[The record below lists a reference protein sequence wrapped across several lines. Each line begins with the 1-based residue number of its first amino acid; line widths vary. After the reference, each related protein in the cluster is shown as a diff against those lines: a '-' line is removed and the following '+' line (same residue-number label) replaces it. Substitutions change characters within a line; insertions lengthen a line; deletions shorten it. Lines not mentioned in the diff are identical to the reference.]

1 MNPLSRRTFLQG
13 AATLA
18 GALAVPPFVAS
29 CAAQNAA
36 LGAPV
41 LTPEEA
47 AQIARGVVFLDAD
60 KSGKRAPN
68 AKGLAGVRVSNGRD
82 VVVTDAQ
89 GRYQLPI
96 GEQGAIFV
104 VKPSSYRVP
113 LNAHNLPQHFYL
125 HRPNGT
131 PIQTKYAGIAPTGP
145 LPASIDFP
153 LIAHAEPDD
162 FRVLLFGDPQ
172 PRNLKEVD
180 YVARDVVADLV
191 GVEAAFGLS
200 LGDNAFDNLDVLEPL
215 NEVTAQI
222 GVPWHVV
229 VGNHD
234 LNFEAPD
241 NRFASET
248 FQRIYGPTYYSF
260 DYGKTHFVVT
270 DNVQWLGKGNGYTG
284 AWGARQLEW
293 LANDL
298 KAVPRDQLVVVLMHI
313 PLVVLEEER
322 GAGKPG
328 ELNEGGRFNTAERER
343 FLQILSEH
351 PRTMS
356 VSGHTHVQYHAYL
369 GREEGWT
376 GAGKHHHFNCGTV
389 SGSWWRGAP
398 DEQGIPHTLMRDGTP
413 NGTAFLNCKG
423 GEYDIEWRVARRPA
437 DYQMNVYAPARLKKG
452 DVGAVEINVFNG
464 SMQTKVEMRWNGGDW
479 HQVARVPGRDP
490 GFAALKQIEESLP
503 AFEPG
508 GVKAPWRPLPGK
520 YKTSHLW
527 KMELP
532 NDLKAGANLIEVR
545 ARDTGNRVFSER
557 RIVRVA
563 DDADDVDEV

>member
-1 MNPLSRRTFLQG
+1 MNLLSRRTFLQG

-18 GALAVPPFVAS
+18 GALAVPPFVTS
-29 CAAQNAA
+29 CAAQ
-36 LGAPV
+36 GAPV

-60 KSGKRAPN
+60 RTGKRAPN
-68 AKGLAGVRVSNGRD
+68 SKGLAGVRVSNGRD
-82 VVVTDAQ
+82 VAVTDAQ

-96 GEQGAIFV
+96 GEAGAIFV
-104 VKPSSYRVP
+104 VKPSGYRVP
-113 LNAHNLPQHFYL
+113 LSAHNLPQHFYL
-125 HRPNGT
+125 HRPKGT
-131 PIQTKYAGIAPTGP
+131 PIATKYEGIARTGA

-162 FRVLLFGDPQ
+162 FRVVLFGDPQ
-172 PRNLKEVD
+172 ARNLREVD
-180 YVARDVVADLV
+180 FVARDVVADLV
-191 GVEAAFGLS
+191 GVKAAFGVS
-200 LGDNAFDNLDVLEPL
+200 LGDNAFNKLDVLEPL
-215 NEVTAQI
+215 NEVTAQMGI
-222 GVPWHVV
+222 PWHAV

-241 NRFASET
+241 DRFASET

-270 DNVQWLGKGNGYTG
+270 DNVQWLGKGYIG

-298 KAVPRDQLVVVLMHI
+298 KAVPREHLVVVLMHI

-322 GAGKPG
+322 GAGKPDQ
-328 ELNEGGRFNTAERER
+328 LNEGGRFNTTERER
-343 FLQILSEH
+343 FLQILSDH

-376 GAGKHHHFNCGTV
+376 GAGEHHHFNCGTV
-389 SGSWWRGAP
+389 SGSWWSGAP

-413 NGTAFLNCKG
+413 NGFAFLNCKG
-423 GEYDIEWRVARRPA
+423 GEYDVEWRVARRPA
-437 DYQMNVYAPARLKKG
+437 DYQMNVYAPMRLKKG
-452 DVGAVEINVFNG
+452 EAGAVEINVFNG
-464 SMQTKVEMRWNGGDW
+464 CEQTRVEARVGGGDW
-479 HQVARVPGRDP
+479 KPVTRAPGRDP
-490 GFAALKQIEESLP
+490 GFAALKQIEDGLP

-508 GVKAPWRPLPGK
+508 GVKAPWRGLPGK
-520 YKTSHLW
+520 YNTSHLW

-532 NDLKAGANLIEVR
+532 ADLKAGAHIIEVR
-545 ARDTGNRVFSER
+545 ARDKANRVFSER

-563 DDADDVDEV
+563 GVADDADEV

>member
-1 MNPLSRRTFLQG
+1 MNPLSRRNFLQG

-18 GALAVPPFVAS
+18 GALAVPPFISS
-29 CAAQNAA
+29 CAAQ
-36 LGAPV
+36 GAPI

-47 AQIARGVVFLDAD
+47 ALVARGVVFLDAN

-68 AKGLAGVRVSNGRD
+68 AKGLAGVRVSNGRE
-82 VVVTDAQ
+82 VVTTDAQ

-104 VKPSSYRVP
+104 VKPSGYRVP
-113 LNAHNLPQHFYL
+113 LSAHNLSQHFYL
-125 HRPNGT
+125 HRPTGT
-131 PIQTKYAGIAPTGP
+131 PIQTKYAGIAPTGA

-153 LIAHAEPDD
+153 LTPHAEPDE

-172 PRNLKEVD
+172 ARNLKEVD

-200 LGDNAFDNLDVLEPL
+200 LGDNAFNKLDVLEPL
-215 NEVTAQI
+215 NEVTAQMGI
-222 GVPWHVV
+222 PWHVV
-229 VGNHD
+229 AGNHD

-241 NRFASET
+241 DRFASET

-270 DNVQWLGKGNGYTG
+270 DNVQWLGKGNGYIG

-298 KAVPRDQLVVVLMHI
+298 KAVPREKLVVVTMHI

-322 GAGKPG
+322 GAGKPD
-328 ELNEGGRFNTAERER
+328 ELNEGGRFNVAERER
-343 FLQILSEH
+343 FLQILAGH
-351 PRTMS
+351 PRNMS

-369 GREEGWT
+369 GREAGWT
-376 GAGKHHHFNCGTV
+376 GAGNHHHFNCGTV
-389 SGSWWRGAP
+389 SGSWWSGAP
-398 DEQGIPHTLMRDGTP
+398 DEQGIPNTLMRDGTP
-413 NGTAFLNCKG
+413 NGYAFLNCKG
-423 GEYDIEWRVARRPA
+423 GEYDVEWRVARRPA

-452 DVGAVEINVFNG
+452 DGGAVEINVFNG
-464 SMQTKVEMRWNGGDW
+464 SVQTDVEMRWNGGDW

-490 GFAALKQIEESLP
+490 GFKALKEIEEGLP

-508 GVKAPWRPLPGK
+508 GVKPPWRPLPGK
-520 YKTSHLW
+520 YNTSHLW

-532 NDLKAGANLIEVR
+532 GDLKAGANLIEVR
-545 ARDTGNRVFSER
+545 ARDAANRVFSER
-557 RIVRVA
+557 RIVRVTGGA
-563 DDADDVDEV
+563 DEADEV